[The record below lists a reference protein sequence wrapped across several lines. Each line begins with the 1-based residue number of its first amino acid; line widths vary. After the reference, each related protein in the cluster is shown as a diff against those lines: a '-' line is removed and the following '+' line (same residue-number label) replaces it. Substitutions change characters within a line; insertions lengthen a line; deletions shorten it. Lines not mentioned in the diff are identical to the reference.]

1 MCRTYTYVIYYICIS
16 EIFVRDDFFFIR
28 LINIFVVIYIMLIY
42 LRKMQ
47 IKEKRS
53 IIGINGGNL
62 T

>member
-1 MCRTYTYVIYYICIS
+1 MCRTYTYVIYYIS
-16 EIFVRDDFFFIR
+16 EIFVRDDFFSFVS
-28 LINIFVVIYIMLIY
+28 NIFVVIYIMLIY